1 MNSLSPPRLPTT
13 HAMKDFERIDRL
25 RREWSDKY
33 VEADASVPSLRRF
46 AGRVGRVMTINM
58 NGHALVQFTGTNDIG
73 WYDVDLARLRIV
85 AEPALAPKPTEGP
98 AKPKAPPRDVVEAST
113 ANVRRASAE
122 EAAKEFADETV
133 DSLTAELAIQAVD
146 PSSETTMSDDSVDSL
161 AATEAPID
169 KPLPSTAGML
179 AAARTAK
186 AATPPGQ
193 ATSTAEI
200 LAQTRSKKI
209 PGADSTPGK
218 NAPERRR
225 SSPDVDEAEA

>member
-1 MNSLSPPRLPTT
+1 
-13 HAMKDFERIDRL
+13 MKDFERIDRL

-33 VEADASVPSLRRF
+33 VEADASVPALRRF

-85 AEPALAPKPTEGP
+85 AAPAHERKPTEGS

-113 ANVRRASAE
+113 ANVRLASAE

-146 PSSETTMSDDSVDSL
+146 PSGQTTMSDDSVDSL
-161 AATEAPID
+161 AATEAP
-169 KPLPSTAGML
+169 
-179 AAARTAK
+179 TAK
-186 AATPPGQ
+186 CPP
-193 ATSTAEI
+193 STAEI
-200 LAQTRSKKI
+200 LAQARQKKI
-209 PGADSTPGK
+209 PGADSTPG
-218 NAPERRR
+218 NGRSERRHAAPE
-225 SSPDVDEAEA
+225 VGEEET